1 MHLSNNPKNDTKLV
15 DLIITAIFSAISSV
29 LMIFSF
35 SLPFVPAFIKLDI
48 SELPALI
55 ISFAVGPINGV
66 LVELTKNIITMLFA
80 GSDFIG
86 HLSNFIINAPFVL
99 IAGVIYKQKKTQKIA
114 LLSLIIATI
123 TMAIWGT
130 IVNYFVLIPL
140 YSLIMPID
148 TILEMFKAIK
158 PESNSLFELVFV
170 TILPFNLLKG
180 TLVSCVTFLIYKKI
194 SPLIRNI
201 HRQV

>member
-1 MHLSNNPKNDTKLV
+1 
-15 DLIITAIFSAISSV
+15 
-29 LMIFSF
+29 MIFSF